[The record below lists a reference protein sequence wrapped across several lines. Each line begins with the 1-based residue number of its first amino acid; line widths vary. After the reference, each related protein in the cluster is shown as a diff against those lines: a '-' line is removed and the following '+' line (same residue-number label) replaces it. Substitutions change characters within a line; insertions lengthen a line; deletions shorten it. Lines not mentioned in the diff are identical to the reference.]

1 MINNFKL
8 ISIVPIKADYEIEID
23 ICTLESFVNS
33 TPAIN
38 LAYDEAEIQAVFDKL
53 KEDDELCIDNLSLDE
68 KEILQI
74 TLENYIEYQ
83 QRSFSTVFDLK
94 NLTNIEFTSCDIV
107 DTTHLDCSEYEKV
120 K

>member
-8 ISIVPIKADYEIEID
+8 TSVVSVEAGYEIEVD

-38 LAYDEAEIQAVFDKL
+38 LACDETEIQAIFDKL
-53 KEDDELCIDNLSLDE
+53 REGDELCIDNLSLDE
-68 KEILQI
+68 KETLQI
-74 TLENYIEYQ
+74 TLENYIGHQ
-83 QRSFSTVFDLK
+83 QDSFSTVFDLK
-94 NLTNIEFTSCDIV
+94 NLTNIEFTSSDIV